1 VIYFN
6 GVETLREA
14 GGTLGSEA
22 LAVIIGGHGRD
33 AADPAGMSFNG
44 LIDDVRI
51 YDEDL
56 SEAAIMAAMNNVP
69 EPSSMGLLALTGF
82 LFLRRRR

>member
-1 VIYFN
+1 M
-6 GVETLREA
+6 A
-14 GGTLGSEA
+14 SEA
-22 LAVIIGGHGRD
+22 LNVIIGGHGRD
-33 AADPAGMSFNG
+33 AADPAGQSFNG

-69 EPSSMGLLALTGF
+69 EPSSAGLLALTGL